1 MPIPTYG
8 DVKRALER
16 LVQELH
22 VLNESV
28 AVSLVEGLEDRLTLH
43 QLQAFVELSVTFHRT
58 TNLVDSIMTP
68 LEAKT
73 RHVTHWKT
81 SD

>member
-1 MPIPTYG
+1 MYK

-22 VLNESV
+22 VLNESA

-43 QLQAFVELSVTFHRT
+43 QLQVFVELNVTFRT
-58 TNLVDSIMTP
+58 TNLVDSMMAR